1 MCAHAVT
8 CAYIRCNQHARSTGI
23 SRRVKAQ
30 GTTTAAALSL
40 RPCHIAHGKRK
51 CSAGHRALMMTP
63 QPTVGARATCRR
75 QIAFGGRGHRAVVWH
90 SVPAMGLRALIRALD
105 LRPASNLVIVT
116 VILFIILDGGAHAAL
131 SGFTPMCTRASQRT
145 QRLSF
150 AGSLQGK
157 IMFSSWPSSSGLRP
171 SKGPVWP
178 DSWVRRL
185 SLKPSVLA
193 HSPASGIC
201 HFVQPVSSP
210 ATLAIH
216 ARVPAR

>member
-1 MCAHAVT
+1 MSYHAWKTKV
-8 CAYIRCNQHARSTGI
+8 Q
-23 SRRVKAQ
+23 RRPPRADDD
-30 GTTTAAALSL
+30 TAAHS
-40 RPCHIAHGKRK
+40 G
-51 CSAGHRALMMTP
+51 RASNLPSPDCVWWTW
-63 QPTVGARATCRR
+63 
-75 QIAFGGRGHRAVVWH
+75 AVVWH
-90 SVPAMGLRALIRALD
+90 SVPAMGLGALIRALD
-105 LRPASNLVIVT
+105 PRPASNLVIVT

-178 DSWVRRL
+178 DSLVRRL